1 MELTFSF
8 IDIKKD
14 KPLIASWERKYFGTE
29 GLKAIRHYV
38 LEDNLYYSL
47 KELIEINYEHYP
59 IGHDE
64 FKKTLVAKTEDGEV
78 AGFIIYDVFNLS
90 HNPEAN
96 LIYIAINPAMQN
108 RGVGT
113 AMMTELF
120 ENPKKYFKC
129 KPTAFITKI
138 DRTNIASQ
146 KLCQKFGFHLIK
158 KPRDIK
164 ALCVFEAS
172 YENVLQSMEQQEK

>member
-1 MELTFSF
+1 M
-8 IDIKKD
+8 DIKKD

-29 GLKAIRHYV
+29 GLKAIRHFV

-59 IGHDE
+59 IGRDE
-64 FKKTLVAKTEDGEV
+64 FKKTLVAKTKDGEV
-78 AGFIIYDVFNLS
+78 AGFIIYDVFNLN
-90 HNPEAN
+90 HNPETN
-96 LIYIAINPAMQN
+96 LIYIAINPEMQHQ
-108 RGVGT
+108 GVGT

-120 ENPKKYFKC
+120 YYFKKYFKC

-146 KLCQKFGFHLIK
+146 KLCQKFGFRLTR
-158 KPRDIK
+158 KPREIN
-164 ALCVFEAS
+164 ALYVFEAS
-172 YENVLQSMEQQEK
+172 YEDVLQNMEQQEK